1 MSFLKLSLKLSWM
14 GQHDSWAW
22 NYTRHGFYSVKSGY
36 HMAIEMQRNPGLP
49 ASSSSG
55 FQGRRLWSLDIPE
68 KVRLLLWSAYC
79 NILPTKDNLH
89 RRRIMVDPECPVCGL
104 EQESVLHSLMTC
116 PAAKAVW
123 LGCPFTLKVSELGI
137 ETFAAAFDIV
147 VDVLGTEHLELF
159 CVVCWKLWNC
169 RNNALWNGKITSPQ
183 VTVEQSLLFLN
194 EYRRLIVSKGRGA
207 AVVQRRTETRWKPPG
222 EGLIK
227 INVDGAISD
236 EERVHGMGAVARDS
250 LGEVMAAMACKGHG
264 LVPAEIAEA
273 CSLRHALRWAQNLS
287 FRRIIMESD
296 CASIVTAL
304 NSSTLSFHSSLGAVL
319 LDCKRLMASFLSCH
333 VQHVRREGNAVA
345 HELAKR
351 ALHAEADEFWI
362 EEVPA
367 SLAHI
372 VIGEKP
378 IA

>member
-1 MSFLKLSLKLSWM
+1 
-14 GQHDSWAW
+14 
-22 NYTRHGFYSVKSGY
+22 
-36 HMAIEMQRNPGLP
+36 
-49 ASSSSG
+49 
-55 FQGRRLWSLDIPE
+55 
-68 KVRLLLWSAYC
+68 
-79 NILPTKDNLH
+79 
-89 RRRIMVDPECPVCGL
+89 
-104 EQESVLHSLMTC
+104 
-116 PAAKAVW
+116 
-123 LGCPFTLKVSELGI
+123 
-137 ETFAAAFDIV
+137 
-147 VDVLGTEHLELF
+147 
-159 CVVCWKLWNC
+159 
-169 RNNALWNGKITSPQ
+169 
-183 VTVEQSLLFLN
+183 
-194 EYRRLIVSKGRGA
+194 
-207 AVVQRRTETRWKPPG
+207 
-222 EGLIK
+222 
-227 INVDGAISD
+227 
-236 EERVHGMGAVARDS
+236 MGAVARDS